1 MGLGVDTGTSS
12 QQFTTLA
19 WSYWV
24 TYLLSQPL
32 AGYVLQKL
40 PVAMVLGWNGK
51 FLPKARD
58 QRPRTSL
65 TRVS

>member
-40 PVAMVLGWNGK
+40 PVAKVLGWNGK
-51 FLPKARD
+51 ALFKAGA
-58 QRPRTSL
+58 QGFRTSL
-65 TRVS
+65 TRIS